1 MNLFKKWCNFTEC
14 REIFVETFIPFI
26 MQIVDQYYQNT
37 PNMENASNRAAK
49 PSLQGSLGMLNNNEE
64 RKGAQADADEQD

>member
-26 MQIVDQYYQNT
+26 MQIIDQYYQNT
-37 PNMENASNRAAK
+37 PNTENSNSGTAR
-49 PSLQGSLGMLNNNEE
+49 PSLQSSLAVINNEE
-64 RKGAQADADEQD
+64 RKGAQVAVDDQD